1 MNDREIFNEACVL
14 LVTSHLYCFTA
25 FVPEVNTKF
34 VMGYSFIA
42 VVCTYLLVIM
52 SRMCWGIL
60 KDAYRQIKKW
70 LA

>member
-42 VVCTYLLVIM
+42 VVCAYLFIIL
-52 SRMCWGIL
+52 SRMCWSIL
-60 KDAYRQIKKW
+60 KDAYMKFKKW
-70 LA
+70 MA